1 MAPYTRREKAQL
13 TPTIR
18 HQYRE
23 LVIKND
29 LAGYEEMLALYV
41 PALSEQTK
49 RELIEEFK
57 QNAAEVLAR
66 RWHVPK

>member
-1 MAPYTRREKAQL
+1 MAPYTRREKAEL

-23 LVIKND
+23 LVMKND
-29 LAGYEEMLALYV
+29 LAGYEAMLALYI
-41 PALSEQTK
+41 PALSEETRQ
-49 RELIEEFK
+49 ELVAEFK

-66 RWHVPK
+66 RWHVPR